1 MAHWQQYSLAERI
14 QLLDI
19 ASAAKALPRL
29 VVEKDWWVVITLK
42 ALSMT
47 RYSSLMSFKGGTSL
61 SKGWNLIY
69 RMSEDIDIAIRRYER
84 FAISSAS
91 KNQLAKVRR
100 AVRHYVVRDLPEELT
115 AALSELGATDFD
127 VVPETEVIRNGCPVE
142 LRADTHPSVIY
153 VNYMSIVPERSE
165 YVLSRVKI
173 EISCLSMDEP
183 VEKKTVRSFISESVK
198 DSEDLRVDFSTVVPT
213 RTFLEKIF
221 LLHEEFLRRKPRSL
235 RMSRHLYDLERLM
248 DTKYGCVA
256 LNNSTL
262 YNEIIRHRSVFNNIE
277 EVDYSSHSPER
288 IDFIPPERLMSD
300 WRKDYNSLVEH
311 FLYSNEEHLSFD
323 QLMVRMRVLLERVR
337 KIYRSLSLSK

>member
-100 AVRHYVVRDLPEELT
+100 AVRHYVVRELPEELT

-323 QLMVRMRVLLERVR
+323 QLMVRMRVLLDRVR

>member
-100 AVRHYVVRDLPEELT
+100 AVRHYVVRELPEELT

-221 LLHEEFLRRKPRSL
+221 LLHEEFLSRKPRSL

>member
-1 MAHWQQYSLAERI
+1 M
-14 QLLDI
+14 
-19 ASAAKALPRL
+19 
-29 VVEKDWWVVITLK
+29 
-42 ALSMT
+42 
-47 RYSSLMSFKGGTSL
+47 